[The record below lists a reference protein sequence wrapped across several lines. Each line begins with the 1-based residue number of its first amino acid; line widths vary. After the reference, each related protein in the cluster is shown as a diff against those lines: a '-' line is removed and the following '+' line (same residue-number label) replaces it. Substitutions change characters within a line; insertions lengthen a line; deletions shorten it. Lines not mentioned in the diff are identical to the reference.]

1 VHNERVFMGRLFP
14 SFDGPV
20 RVSPYVVAPRKRRWW
35 PMAAAFGAGMVCVL
49 VVAGPWKNAIDLAAR
64 KAPATQSASP
74 DLQVMSVEA
83 APSAMPAVTPS
94 VPVAPL
100 DLDGTPAG
108 ASKAAEQ
115 PMPRA
120 RPATA
125 DPPPSSEKSANAKAS
140 GTKAN
145 ETKGSNNK
153 PSNAKASSTKRVNA
167 TPTDAETPTPGT
179 RNQANARNS
188 AKTGSQADQST
199 GMVQVD
205 EEELPDGR
213 RVPVYRRP
221 TIFDGV
227 RTSGSQ

>member
-1 VHNERVFMGRLFP
+1 MGQLFP

-20 RVSPYVVAPRKRRWW
+20 RVSPYVLAPRKRRWW
-35 PMAAAFGAGMVCVL
+35 PMAVAFGAGMGCVL
-49 VVAGPWKNAIDLAAR
+49 VVVGPLTHATDLVA
-64 KAPATQSASP
+64 KLAPTPRPASP
-74 DLQVMSVEA
+74 EVQVMSVEA
-83 APSAMPAVTPS
+83 APPASQAATAPS

-100 DLDGTPAG
+100 DLDSAPTG
-108 ASKAAEQ
+108 ASKTDEQ

-120 RPATA
+120 RPAAA
-125 DPPPSSEKSANAKAS
+125 DMPASGEKSATAKSSDTKATETKATHSKAPNTKAS
-140 GTKAN
+140 N
-145 ETKGSNNK
+145 PKG
-153 PSNAKASSTKRVNA
+153 ADA
-167 TPTDAETPTPGT
+167 TGAETPRAGART
-179 RNQANARNS
+179 QANTRNS
-188 AKTGSQADQST
+188 AKAASPADQAT

>member
-1 VHNERVFMGRLFP
+1 MGRLFP

-20 RVSPYVVAPRKRRWW
+20 RVSPYVLAPRKRRWW
-35 PMAAAFGAGMVCVL
+35 PMAAAFGAGMGCVL
-49 VVAGPWKNAIDLAAR
+49 VVVGPWKHAIDLAAR
-64 KAPATQSASP
+64 QAPAAQSASS

-83 APSAMPAVTPS
+83 APSAMPAVTPY

-108 ASKAAEQ
+108 ANKAADQ

-120 RPATA
+120 RPTA
-125 DPPPSSEKSANAKAS
+125 ADAPAPGEKSATAKSPDSKAGETKATNGKAS
-140 GTKAN
+140 N
-145 ETKGSNNK
+145 TKG
-153 PSNAKASSTKRVNA
+153 TNA
-167 TPTDAETPTPGT
+167 TGAETSNPGARTP
-179 RNQANARNS
+179 ANTRNS
-188 AKTGSQADQST
+188 AKAASQGDQPT

-221 TIFDGV
+221 TIFDSV

>member
-1 VHNERVFMGRLFP
+1 MGRLFP

-20 RVSPYVVAPRKRRWW
+20 RVSPYVLAPRKRRWW
-35 PMAAAFGAGMVCVL
+35 PMAAAFGAGMGCVL
-49 VVAGPWKNAIDLAAR
+49 VVVGPWQHVTDLAATL
-64 KAPATQSASP
+64 APATQPASP

-83 APSAMPAVTPS
+83 ASANTATQTVSPS

-108 ASKAAEQ
+108 ASKAADS

-120 RPATA
+120 RPTVA
-125 DPPPSSEKSANAKAS
+125 DVAAPGEKSASTKSSDSKA
-140 GTKAN
+140 GETKA
-145 ETKGSNNK
+145 TNNK
-153 PSNAKASSTKRVNA
+153 ASNAKASNTKGANA
-167 TPTDAETPTPGT
+167 TGAETTSPGT
-179 RNQANARNS
+179 RTQPNAGNS
-188 AKTGSQADQST
+188 AKAASPAGQAT

-227 RTSGSQ
+227 RNSGSQ

>member
-1 VHNERVFMGRLFP
+1 MGRLFP

-20 RVSPYVVAPRKRRWW
+20 RVSPYVLAPRKRRWW
-35 PMAAAFGAGMVCVL
+35 PMAAAFGAGMGCVL
-49 VVAGPWKNAIDLAAR
+49 VVVGPWKHVTDLAA
-64 KAPATQSASP
+64 KLAPAAQSASP
-74 DLQVMSVEA
+74 GLQMMSVEA

-100 DLDGTPAG
+100 DLDGMPAG
-108 ASKAAEQ
+108 ASKTADQ

-120 RPATA
+120 RPTA
-125 DPPPSSEKSANAKAS
+125 ADAPAPGEKSATARSSDSKA
-140 GTKAN
+140 G
-145 ETKGSNNK
+145 ETKTTNNK
-153 PSNAKASSTKRVNA
+153 ASNAKASNSKGANA
-167 TPTDAETPTPGT
+167 TGAETPSPGT
-179 RNQANARNS
+179 RTQPNAGHS
-188 AKTGSQADQST
+188 AKAASPADQAT

-205 EEELPDGR
+205 EEALPDGR

>member
-1 VHNERVFMGRLFP
+1 MGRLFP

-20 RVSPYVVAPRKRRWW
+20 RVSPYVLAPRKRRWW
-35 PMAAAFGAGMVCVL
+35 PTAAAFGAGMGCVL
-49 VVAGPWKNAIDLAAR
+49 VVVAPWKHVTDLAV
-64 KAPATQSASP
+64 KLAPATQSASP

-83 APSAMPAVTPS
+83 APSAMPAATPS

-100 DLDGTPAG
+100 DLDGTPTG
-108 ASKAAEQ
+108 ASKAPEQ

-120 RPATA
+120 RPTA
-125 DPPPSSEKSANAKAS
+125 ADAPAPGEKSATAKSSDIKA
-140 GTKAN
+140 GETKATKSRASN
-145 ETKGSNNK
+145 TKG
-153 PSNAKASSTKRVNA
+153 TNA
-167 TPTDAETPTPGT
+167 TGAEASNPGARTP
-179 RNQANARNS
+179 ANTRNS
-188 AKTGSQADQST
+188 AKAASQGEQPT

>member
-1 VHNERVFMGRLFP
+1 MGRLFP

-20 RVSPYVVAPRKRRWW
+20 RVSPYVLAPRKRRWW
-35 PMAAAFGAGMVCVL
+35 PMAAAFGAGMGCVL
-49 VVAGPWKNAIDLAAR
+49 VALGPLTHATDLVAKLKP
-64 KAPATQSASP
+64 APRSASP
-74 DLQVMSVEA
+74 DVQVMSVDA
-83 APSAMPAVTPS
+83 APSATQAATATPS

-100 DLDGTPAG
+100 DLDNAPAN

-120 RPATA
+120 RPAAA
-125 DPPPSSEKSANAKAS
+125 DVPATGETSANAKPS
-140 GTKAN
+140 DTKPGETKATN
-145 ETKGSNNK
+145 GKLSNT
-153 PSNAKASSTKRVNA
+153 KASKSKRANA
-167 TPTDAETPTPGT
+167 TDAETATPGT
-179 RNQANARNS
+179 PAPANTRNS
-188 AKTGSQADQST
+188 AKAGTQADQAA

-205 EEELPDGR
+205 QEELPDGR

>member
-1 VHNERVFMGRLFP
+1 MGRLFP

-20 RVSPYVVAPRKRRWW
+20 RVSPYVLAPRKRRWW
-35 PMAAAFGAGMVCVL
+35 PMAAAFGAGMGCVL
-49 VVAGPWKNAIDLAAR
+49 VAVGPLTHATDLVAKLKP
-64 KAPATQSASP
+64 APRSASP
-74 DLQVMSVEA
+74 DVQVMSVDA
-83 APSAMPAVTPS
+83 APSATQAATAPPS

-100 DLDGTPAG
+100 DLDNAPAG

-120 RPATA
+120 RPAA
-125 DPPPSSEKSANAKAS
+125 VDVPASDEKSANANPSDTKPGKTKATNGKLSNTKAS
-140 GTKAN
+140 KSKRAN
-145 ETKGSNNK
+145 
-153 PSNAKASSTKRVNA
+153 A
-167 TPTDAETPTPGT
+167 TDAETATPGT
-179 RNQANARNS
+179 PAPANTRNS
-188 AKTGSQADQST
+188 AKAGTQADQAA

-205 EEELPDGR
+205 QEELPDGR

>member
-1 VHNERVFMGRLFP
+1 MGRLFP

-20 RVSPYVVAPRKRRWW
+20 RVSPYVLAPRKRRWW
-35 PMAAAFGAGMVCVL
+35 PTAAAFGAGMGCVL
-49 VVAGPWKNAIDLAAR
+49 VVVGPWKHVTDLAA
-64 KAPATQSASP
+64 KLAPATQSASP
-74 DLQVMSVEA
+74 DLRVMSVEA
-83 APSAMPAVTPS
+83 ASANTATQTVSPS

-100 DLDGTPAG
+100 DLDSAPAG
-108 ASKAAEQ
+108 ASKAADQ

-120 RPATA
+120 RPTA
-125 DPPPSSEKSANAKAS
+125 ADVAAPAEKSASTKSSDSKA
-140 GTKAN
+140 GETKA
-145 ETKGSNNK
+145 TNNK
-153 PSNAKASSTKRVNA
+153 ASNAKASNSKGANA
-167 TPTDAETPTPGT
+167 TGAETTSPGT
-179 RNQANARNS
+179 RTQPNASNS
-188 AKTGSQADQST
+188 AKAASPADQTT

>member
-1 VHNERVFMGRLFP
+1 
-14 SFDGPV
+14 
-20 RVSPYVVAPRKRRWW
+20 
-35 PMAAAFGAGMVCVL
+35 MAAAFGAGMGCVL
-49 VVAGPWKNAIDLAAR
+49 VVVGPWKHVTDLAA
-64 KAPATQSASP
+64 KLAPATQSASP

-83 APSAMPAVTPS
+83 ASANTATQTVSPS

-108 ASKAAEQ
+108 ASKATEQ

-120 RPATA
+120 RPADA
-125 DPPPSSEKSANAKAS
+125 PAPGEKSATAKSPDTKAGETKATNGKAS
-140 GTKAN
+140 N
-145 ETKGSNNK
+145 TKGAN
-153 PSNAKASSTKRVNA
+153 
-167 TPTDAETPTPGT
+167 PTGAETSNPGARTP
-179 RNQANARNS
+179 ANTRNS
-188 AKTGSQADQST
+188 AKAASQGDQPT